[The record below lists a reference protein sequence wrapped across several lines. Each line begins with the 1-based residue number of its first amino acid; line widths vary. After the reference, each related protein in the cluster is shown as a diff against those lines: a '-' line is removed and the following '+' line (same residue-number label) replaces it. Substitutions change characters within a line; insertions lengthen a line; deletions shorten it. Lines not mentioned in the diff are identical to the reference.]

1 MDTSVQVRTAIIE
14 AKKQV
19 IACKNAQE
27 LSDILQFVR
36 LLNNNST
43 EDSSQKEL
51 PLSSCG
57 IRYSVEFR
65 KEFIS
70 RHYSHFCEHLLIHA
84 DPSFLKDDKYI
95 LTRLF
100 LEGPAEFS
108 LLALVSAIASI
119 THTDKLHLIVSILD
133 DFASNGK
140 FTELFVSQCLD
151 PTKVLNQELLM
162 VVTSLPDKLANKMK
176 LALSG
181 KFYPN
186 IYYTML
192 GKEIIKTMIKIHD
205 IACKTGDYS
214 TLFLSN
220 IIGKIALRGSTAALF
235 DVMLP
240 QLKEWCYTTPLWSNI
255 CSMLFLQIP
264 ESALEPVIECLLK
277 TITFYPFF
285 CKILKDSVLS
295 SSIVKHLIS
304 HKFLLVRYYNNPNV
318 LQNIVGYLCADTRRT
333 VLIDVLKTM
342 LAHWSNA
349 NTIKHSSYEQHFY
362 VTEAIILATI
372 QLNATEIAEH
382 KNDLLHK
389 MLSGVQ
395 THLDNPNNKMRQLG
409 MVTAE
414 CMTACLHPESQRL
427 KFEIEQDDEVKK
439 LRALA
444 ALPKFGPDFEKQ
456 NFLNKENIVVGNGL
470 DNQLTDNN
478 ASDLNCSSNE
488 KGSLDDPNEDDD
500 DLQPFEMSEDDNELI
515 EGIRPPRYIS
525 QCIDGL
531 LASDDPKRHI
541 AALRV
546 LTKVVNSDQ
555 DNLHHQCVQLVTILL
570 HLQDKYSLVD
580 YNELRF
586 AAMVEVTVRC
596 PIQVAGYLTK
606 EFYAQNYSLRQRMD
620 ILDVL
625 AAAAASLS
633 KPDTSKEA
641 SGNQLGNK
649 VSASSVNISDE
660 ATTKNWKTVIQERI
674 DKKTR
679 RFSKKSSVVAPKA
692 SLNKFANVAGH
703 FFFPLLQGF
712 DHQQNTLDLLGEDC
726 MVLGSVI
733 CSLGNIM
740 YCARGLPIAQNM
752 AKSLLEFVWVS
763 RYHNDAHIRQG
774 LLFSL
779 AMVVVSVP
787 GFFLM
792 TEVQNELAECQSW
805 LESVLH
811 NDPSGQCREL
821 ALQVL
826 VSIRDVFEKHFN
838 SVSN

>member
-1 MDTSVQVRTAIIE
+1 
-14 AKKQV
+14 
-19 IACKNAQE
+19 
-27 LSDILQFVR
+27 
-36 LLNNNST
+36 
-43 EDSSQKEL
+43 
-51 PLSSCG
+51 
-57 IRYSVEFR
+57 
-65 KEFIS
+65 
-70 RHYSHFCEHLLIHA
+70 
-84 DPSFLKDDKYI
+84 
-95 LTRLF
+95 
-100 LEGPAEFS
+100 
-108 LLALVSAIASI
+108 
-119 THTDKLHLIVSILD
+119 
-133 DFASNGK
+133 
-140 FTELFVSQCLD
+140 
-151 PTKVLNQELLM
+151 
-162 VVTSLPDKLANKMK
+162 
-176 LALSG
+176 
-181 KFYPN
+181 
-186 IYYTML
+186 
-192 GKEIIKTMIKIHD
+192 
-205 IACKTGDYS
+205 
-214 TLFLSN
+214 
-220 IIGKIALRGSTAALF
+220 
-235 DVMLP
+235 
-240 QLKEWCYTTPLWSNI
+240 
-255 CSMLFLQIP
+255 
-264 ESALEPVIECLLK
+264 
-277 TITFYPFF
+277 
-285 CKILKDSVLS
+285 
-295 SSIVKHLIS
+295 
-304 HKFLLVRYYNNPNV
+304 
-318 LQNIVGYLCADTRRT
+318 
-333 VLIDVLKTM
+333 
-342 LAHWSNA
+342 
-349 NTIKHSSYEQHFY
+349 
-362 VTEAIILATI
+362 
-372 QLNATEIAEH
+372 
-382 KNDLLHK
+382 
-389 MLSGVQ
+389 
-395 THLDNPNNKMRQLG
+395 
-409 MVTAE
+409 
-414 CMTACLHPESQRL
+414 
-427 KFEIEQDDEVKK
+427 
-439 LRALA
+439 
-444 ALPKFGPDFEKQ
+444 
-456 NFLNKENIVVGNGL
+456 LNKENIVVENGL
-470 DNQLTDNN
+470 DNQLTDND

-488 KGSLDDPNEDDD
+488 KGSLDDPNEDDN

-541 AALRV
+541 ASLRV
-546 LTKVVNSDQ
+546 LTKVVNSDR

-625 AAAAASLS
+625 AAAAAALS

-641 SGNQLGNK
+641 SSNQLGNE

-712 DHQQNTLDLLGEDC
+712 DHRQNTFDLLGEDC
-726 MVLGSVI
+726 MVLGSLT

-752 AKSLLEFVWVS
+752 AKSLLEFVWVL